1 MKIAITSSGNSPDA
15 IMDSR
20 FGRCKYFVFYDT
32 ETGAMEFLPNPNID
46 AIEGA
51 GPASVQL
58 VASKSVD
65 KVVSGEF
72 GNKVKALF
80 DSLKIQLII
89 PESPDLTI
97 NQIINMFIL
106 QRQ

>member
-46 AIEGA
+46 ATRA
-51 GPASVQL
+51 Q
-58 VASKSVD
+58 D
-65 KVVSGEF
+65 RHRY
-72 GNKVKALF
+72 
-80 DSLKIQLII
+80 SLWPLRV
-89 PESPDLTI
+89 LTK
-97 NQIINMFIL
+97 
-106 QRQ
+106 